1 MPSIASA
8 SYAPDSATSV
18 CAREP
23 VAQPSGCGPSLFCE
37 IPARSTPLFRRMYRR
52 NLPHC
57 YPEGAAVFVTW
68 RLFGALPPQKS
79 LEGVKDGRA
88 FAALDRTMDRA
99 QSGPAWLREPGVA
112 EVVSKILEAADAER
126 NLCRLHSFVVMPNHV
141 HMLIT
146 PYRSLRQVTNWIKGV
161 SAREANQALNP
172 TGQRFWQDES
182 FDHWARSVQEF
193 EKIERYIHENPVR
206 AGLVREA
213 VDWRFSSA
221 GRSAQTRKGS
231 TTTA

>member
-1 MPSIASA
+1 
-8 SYAPDSATSV
+8 
-18 CAREP
+18 
-23 VAQPSGCGPSLFCE
+23 
-37 IPARSTPLFRRMYRR
+37 MYRR
-52 NLPHC
+52 NLPHW

-88 FAALDRTMDRA
+88 FVALDRTMDRA
-99 QSGPAWLREPGVA
+99 QLGPTWLRHPAVA
-112 EVVSKILEAADAER
+112 DVVSKVIEAAEADR

-141 HMLIT
+141 HVQIT
-146 PYRSLRQVTNWIKGV
+146 PYRALRQVTNWIKGV
-161 SAREANQALNP
+161 SARKANQTLNR

-193 EKIERYIHENPVR
+193 EKIERYILENPIR

-213 VDWRFSSA
+213 VDWKFSSA
-221 GRSAQTRKGS
+221 GRLPHTSKDCIN
-231 TTTA
+231 TA